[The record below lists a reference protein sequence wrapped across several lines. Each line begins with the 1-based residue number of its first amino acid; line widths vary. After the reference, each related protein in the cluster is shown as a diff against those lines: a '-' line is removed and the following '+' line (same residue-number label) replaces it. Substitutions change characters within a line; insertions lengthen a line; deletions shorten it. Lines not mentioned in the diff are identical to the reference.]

1 MTCLQRHFEV
11 ANAANLLL
19 LLLPLLR
26 PLFFHNNE
34 LVYAAF
40 HGYDRVHLQ

>member
-11 ANAANLLL
+11 ANAANLQPLL
-19 LLLPLLR
+19 LLVLS
-26 PLFFHNNE
+26 FHNNE

-40 HGYDRVHLQ
+40 HGYVHVHLQ

>member
-19 LLLPLLR
+19 LPSPLASAPPPPATAPP
-26 PLFFHNNE
+26 PLSTTTN
-34 LVYAAF
+34 
-40 HGYDRVHLQ
+40 